1 MAYISGAMS
10 EEQFINS
17 MTGVVGSLT
26 KDLEKGIPAVQKT
39 LTAIDESLK
48 KAGYDLH
55 EAEQSSQSAT
65 GKAIEAVTADQANT
79 LIGIGYAMQISIE
92 QGNTTRENMRSNVE
106 TICYYQ
112 AQISCDISEIKDIQ
126 YQGLNQLQQIVKN
139 TEPIVAINEN
149 IASMY
154 KLMKERI

>member
-1 MAYISGAMS
+1 
-10 EEQFINS
+10 
-17 MTGVVGSLT
+17 
-26 KDLEKGIPAVQKT
+26 
-39 LTAIDESLK
+39 
-48 KAGYDLH
+48 
-55 EAEQSSQSAT
+55 
-65 GKAIEAVTADQANT
+65 
-79 LIGIGYAMQISIE
+79 MQISIE
-92 QGNTTRENMRSNVE
+92 QGNTTRESMRSNVE

-112 AQISCDISEIKDIQ
+112 TQISCDISEIKDIQ